1 MMPVSGMCHR
11 TSTGTCSSSGGLR
24 MQALSQLCSPSIRMT
39 SSVDSVG
46 EEEETLPTF
55 AEAKEEFEFWV
66 EIYEDN
72 LRDWPK
78 EYRFK
83 YKRGRESDVL
93 AYLILET
100 SEQKKF
106 QN

>member
-1 MMPVSGMCHR
+1 
-11 TSTGTCSSSGGLR
+11 
-24 MQALSQLCSPSIRMT
+24 MQALSLPCSPSIRMT

-46 EEEETLPTF
+46 EEDETLPTF
-55 AEAKEEFEFWV
+55 AEAKEEFEYWL
-66 EIYEDN
+66 ELYADT
-72 LRDWPK
+72 LRDGPK

-83 YKRGRESDVL
+83 YKRGREPDVL

>member
-1 MMPVSGMCHR
+1 
-11 TSTGTCSSSGGLR
+11 
-24 MQALSQLCSPSIRMT
+24 MQALNLPCSPSIRMT
-39 SSVDSVG
+39 GSVDSVG

-55 AEAKEEFEFWV
+55 AEAKEEFEYWV
-66 EIYEDN
+66 ELYTDN

-83 YKRGRESDVL
+83 YKRGREPDVL

>member
-1 MMPVSGMCHR
+1 MSEAMDDDVLADSN
-11 TSTGTCSSSGGLR
+11 SGGLR
-24 MQALSQLCSPSIRMT
+24 MQSTSRKSSRSTSMS

-55 AEAKEEFEFWV
+55 AEAKEEFEYWL
-66 EIYEDN
+66 ELYTEN

-83 YKRGRESDVL
+83 YKRGREPDVL

>member
-1 MMPVSGMCHR
+1 MQATSR
-11 TSTGTCSSSGGLR
+11 TSSRSTSMS
-24 MQALSQLCSPSIRMT
+24 

-46 EEEETLPTF
+46 EEEETFPTF
-55 AEAKEEFEFWV
+55 AEAKEEFEYWV
-66 EIYEDN
+66 ELYTDN
-72 LRDWPK
+72 LRNWPK

-83 YKRGRESDVL
+83 YKRGREPDVL

>member
-1 MMPVSGMCHR
+1 
-11 TSTGTCSSSGGLR
+11 
-24 MQALSQLCSPSIRMT
+24 MQALSRT
-39 SSVDSVG
+39 SSSSNKMSGSADNVG
-46 EEEETLPTF
+46 EEEEALPTF
-55 AEAKEEFEFWV
+55 AEAKEEFEYWV
-66 EIYEDN
+66 ELYTDN

-83 YKRGRESDVL
+83 YKRGREPDVL

-100 SEQKKF
+100 SEQKKL

>member
-1 MMPVSGMCHR
+1 MQAPSR
-11 TSTGTCSSSGGLR
+11 TSSSSNKMSGS
-24 MQALSQLCSPSIRMT
+24 A
-39 SSVDSVG
+39 DNVG
-46 EEEETLPTF
+46 EEEEALPTF
-55 AEAKEEFEFWV
+55 AEAKEEFEYWV
-66 EIYEDN
+66 ELYTDN

-83 YKRGRESDVL
+83 YKRGREPDVL

>member
-1 MMPVSGMCHR
+1 
-11 TSTGTCSSSGGLR
+11 
-24 MQALSQLCSPSIRMT
+24 MQALNLPCSPSIRMT
-39 SSVDSVG
+39 IPADSVG

-55 AEAKEEFEFWV
+55 AEAKEEFEYWL
-66 EIYEDN
+66 ELYADT
-72 LRDWPK
+72 LRDGPK

-83 YKRGRESDVL
+83 YKRGREPDVL

-106 QN
+106 CN

>member
-1 MMPVSGMCHR
+1 
-11 TSTGTCSSSGGLR
+11 
-24 MQALSQLCSPSIRMT
+24 MT

-46 EEEETLPTF
+46 QEEETLPTF

-66 EIYEDN
+66 GVYEDP

-78 EYRFK
+78 DYRFK
-83 YKRGRESDVL
+83 YKRGREPNIL
-93 AYLILET
+93 AYLVLET

>member
-1 MMPVSGMCHR
+1 MQAPNR
-11 TSTGTCSSSGGLR
+11 TSSRSTRMSSS
-24 MQALSQLCSPSIRMT
+24 A
-39 SSVDSVG
+39 DSVG
-46 EEEETLPTF
+46 EEEEILPTF
-55 AEAKEEFEFWV
+55 AEAKEEFEYWL
-66 EIYEDN
+66 ELYTEN

-83 YKRGRESDVL
+83 YKRGRERDVL

>member
-1 MMPVSGMCHR
+1 
-11 TSTGTCSSSGGLR
+11 
-24 MQALSQLCSPSIRMT
+24 MQVLSLPCSPSIRMT

-46 EEEETLPTF
+46 EEEETFFSF

-66 EIYEDN
+66 GVYEDH
-72 LRDWPK
+72 LREWPK
-78 EYRFK
+78 DHRFK
-83 YKRGRESDVL
+83 YKQGREPDVL
-93 AYLILET
+93 AYLVLET

>member
-1 MMPVSGMCHR
+1 MQAPSR
-11 TSTGTCSSSGGLR
+11 TSSSSNK
-24 MQALSQLCSPSIRMT
+24 MSESA
-39 SSVDSVG
+39 DNVG
-46 EEEETLPTF
+46 EKEETLPTF
-55 AEAKEEFEFWV
+55 AEAKEEFEYWL
-66 EIYEDN
+66 ELYTEN

-83 YKRGRESDVL
+83 YKRGRGPDVL

>member
-1 MMPVSGMCHR
+1 MQAPSR
-11 TSTGTCSSSGGLR
+11 TSSSSNKMSGP
-24 MQALSQLCSPSIRMT
+24 A
-39 SSVDSVG
+39 DSVG

-55 AEAKEEFEFWV
+55 AEAKEEFKFWLKL
-66 EIYEDN
+66 YEEN

-78 EYRFK
+78 DYRFK
-83 YKRGRESDVL
+83 YKQGREPDVL

>member
-1 MMPVSGMCHR
+1 MQAPSQISSSSNKVSG
-11 TSTGTCSSSGGLR
+11 S
-24 MQALSQLCSPSIRMT
+24 A
-39 SSVDSVG
+39 DSVG
-46 EEEETLPTF
+46 EEEEPLPTF
-55 AEAKEEFEFWV
+55 AEAKEEFKFWV
-66 EIYEDN
+66 ELYEDN

-83 YKRGRESDVL
+83 YKRGREPDVL

>member
-1 MMPVSGMCHR
+1 
-11 TSTGTCSSSGGLR
+11 
-24 MQALSQLCSPSIRMT
+24 MQALRQPCSPSTSMS

-55 AEAKEEFEFWV
+55 AEAKEEFKFWLKL
-66 EIYEDN
+66 YEEN

-78 EYRFK
+78 DYRFK
-83 YKRGRESDVL
+83 YKRGREPDVL

>member
-1 MMPVSGMCHR
+1 MQAPSR
-11 TSTGTCSSSGGLR
+11 TSSSSNK
-24 MQALSQLCSPSIRMT
+24 MSEPA
-39 SSVDSVG
+39 DNVG

-55 AEAKEEFEFWV
+55 TEAKEEFEYWV
-66 EIYEDN
+66 ELYTDN

-83 YKRGRESDVL
+83 YKRGREPDVL

>member
-1 MMPVSGMCHR
+1 
-11 TSTGTCSSSGGLR
+11 
-24 MQALSQLCSPSIRMT
+24 MQALSQQCSRSIRMT
-39 SSVDSVG
+39 SSADSVG

-55 AEAKEEFEFWV
+55 AEAKEEFEYWL
-66 EIYEDN
+66 ELYADT
-72 LRDWPK
+72 LRDGPK

-83 YKRGRESDVL
+83 YKRGREPDVL